1 MVFSLY
7 LGWPRDGN
15 SLENFNS
22 RGIEV
27 WGVEELQFSSHLGSR
42 KIESIPWSPRGFS
55 GNEICNGVRFISVH
69 QMKYAT
75 CDLEFCTLKYFVAIL
90 FSVSSPQNSMHF
102 HAFSSTWWRLSS
114 ETREYLPTSSL
125 ALNNNFWGLGVFR
138 FIIIKPDRWL

>member
-1 MVFSLY
+1 MTTFALNSRYFWISYKYSFVSFYDIQSL
-7 LGWPRDGN
+7 LGLTRDGN

-27 WGVEELQFSSHLGSR
+27 WGVEELQIRSHLGSR

-90 FSVSSPQNSMHF
+90 LASAVPKIQCIFMHSAA
-102 HAFSSTWWRLSS
+102 HD
-114 ETREYLPTSSL
+114 E
-125 ALNNNFWGLGVFR
+125 
-138 FIIIKPDRWL
+138 D